1 MNKNLLQDMVK
12 IKRTKQGI
20 VLKEIDK
27 KLEKKIE
34 NDDFF
39 KPRARVSFSEEVNK
53 EKKSP
58 KNALWFVAIITV
70 VFLLFAISTLF
81 TEAKVSVN
89 PKVKEITLDEKI
101 FAQKDSSGEDLSFD
115 LVVIGGEE
123 SIPIEG
129 QGKEEVSN
137 SAKGTVIIY
146 NDYNNTAQALDI
158 NTRLEGSNGKIYKTE
173 KKITVPGK
181 SSDGTPGKVEVGIY
195 ANEPGK
201 EYNSEPL
208 DFKILGFK
216 GSPKYTKFYGRSKDE
231 IIGGIVGTLPTVTLE
246 EKSTAMEQLTKKL
259 EVKLLQKTINQIPKD
274 FILFDGAY
282 TLIIDDK
289 NEEYDKEKNTIV
301 ISLKGTLYGFLFKE
315 TELTKKVASSVV
327 PDYDNSD
334 IYIPKIKDLKFSLT
348 DNTYSS
354 FKDVE
359 SISFKLSGPTKIVW
373 KVDEDALIGD
383 LLEKSKKDF
392 ESLLLQ
398 YSSIDTASVVIRPFW
413 KKSFPDKIKDITVN
427 VNYP

>member
-1 MNKNLLQDMVK
+1 MVK
-12 IKRTKQGI
+12 VKRAKQG
-20 VLKEIDK
+20 VLPKEIEK
-27 KLEKKIE
+27 KIEKKIE

-53 EKKSP
+53 EKTSP

-81 TEAKVSVN
+81 TEAKVNVN
-89 PKVKEITLDEKI
+89 PKVQEIDLEEKM
-101 FAQKDSSGEDLSFD
+101 FAKKDSNGEDLSFD

-123 SIPIEG
+123 NTSIVG

-146 NDYNNTAQALDI
+146 NDYNSSPQALDI

-181 SSDGTPGKVEVGIY
+181 KADGTPGKVEVGIY

-216 GSPKYTKFYGRSKDE
+216 GSPKYSKFYGRSKDE
-231 IIGGIVGTLPTVTLE
+231 IIGGIVGTLPTVTME
-246 EKSTAMEQLTKKL
+246 EKNAAIIELKKNL
-259 EVKLLQKTINQIPKD
+259 ETKLLQKTINQIPKD
-274 FILFDGAY
+274 FILFNNAY
-282 TLIIDDK
+282 SLVIDDQT
-289 NEEYDKEKNTIV
+289 EEYDKEKNAIS
-301 ISLKGTLYGFLFKE
+301 ISLKGTLYGLLFKE
-315 TELTKKVASSVV
+315 IELTKKVASSVV
-327 PDYDNSD
+327 SDYDGSD
-334 IYIPKIKDLKFSLT
+334 VYIPNIKNLEFGVIDP
-348 DNTYSS
+348 YVS

-359 SISFKLSGPTKIVW
+359 SINFKLSGPTKIVW
-373 KVDEDALIGD
+373 KVDEDALSND
-383 LLEKSKKDF
+383 LLESSKKNF
-392 ESLLLQ
+392 ETSLLK
-398 YSSIDTASVVIRPFW
+398 YNSIDSASVVIRPFW
-413 KKSFPDKIKDITVN
+413 KSSFPDKIKDININ

>member
-20 VLKEIDK
+20 VLKEV
-27 KLEKKIE
+27 EKKIE
-34 NDDFF
+34 KKIESDDFF

-53 EKKSP
+53 EKKNP

-81 TEAKVSVN
+81 TQAKVSVN
-89 PKVKEITLDEKI
+89 PKVKELTLNEKM
-101 FAQKDSSGEDLSFD
+101 FAQKDSNGEDLSFD

-123 SIPIEG
+123 SILIEG

-146 NDYNNTAQALDI
+146 NDYNSTSQALDI

-216 GSPKYTKFYGRSKDE
+216 GSPKYAKFYGRSKDE

-246 EKSTAMEQLTKKL
+246 EKNAAIDQLKKNL
-259 EVKLLQKTINQIPKD
+259 EEKLLQKTINQIPKD
-274 FILFDGAY
+274 FILFNNAY
-282 TLIIDDK
+282 SLVIDDQT
-289 NEEYDKEKNTIV
+289 EEYDKEKNAIS
-301 ISLKGTLYGFLFKE
+301 ISLKGTLYGLLFKE
-315 TELTKKVASSVV
+315 VELTKKVASSVV
-327 PDYDNSD
+327 PDYDGSD
-334 IYIPKIKDLKFSLT
+334 IYITNIKSLELSVV
-348 DNTYSS
+348 DPYVS

-359 SISFKLSGPTKIVW
+359 SINFKLSGATKVVW
-373 KVDEDALIGD
+373 RVDEDVLVTD
-383 LLEKSKKDF
+383 LLESSKKNF
-392 ESLLLQ
+392 ETLLLQ
-398 YSSIDTASVVIRPFW
+398 YNSIDSASVVIRPFW
-413 KKSFPDKIKDITVN
+413 KKSFPDKIKDITIN
-427 VNYP
+427 VSYP